1 MLEKKIKFRYNR
13 KLLRI
18 VSLPCVCVCVH
29 VRMHM
34 HTHSVPQYSL
44 TLCDPIDRSLPGSSV
59 HGIL

>member
-13 KLLRI
+13 ELLRI
-18 VSLPCVCVCVH
+18 VSLPCVCVH
-29 VRMHM
+29 ARMHV